1 MENICNTQ
9 INNMDAS
16 NGVNKQMG
24 GCIKICII
32 NVYILKEGGGIS

>member
-24 GCIKICII
+24 GVHKNMYNKC
-32 NVYILKEGGGIS
+32 VYSKRGGGIS